1 MITVLFILRY
11 TFEGPDLIIAN
22 VKPDDEGVY
31 TCQVITK
38 LDMAEASGTLTLYG
52 KIVDHTTIVPARVHI
67 SNKVLINNH
76 YFYVR
81 YGRAVCR

>member
-1 MITVLFILRY
+1 MLTVLYILRY

-22 VKPDDEGVY
+22 VNSDDEGVY

-52 KIVDHTTIVPARVHI
+52 KMTESFNT
-67 SNKVLINNH
+67 
-76 YFYVR
+76 
-81 YGRAVCR
+81 